1 MIEYSPETKKTA
13 EKKEKKETSI
23 IQNNTIIIQNQ
34 VHKMEENV

>member
-23 IQNNTIIIQNQ
+23 FQNITII
-34 VHKMEENV
+34 V